1 MTYSWQLGDGGTATG
16 PQVSHVYANP
26 GTYTVTLA
34 LTDTDFCSVL
44 GPFTGHSAYCAS
56 DPAASTSQTITV
68 PAPVL
73 PAALRPTASH
83 ESITGVAKRKPKLA
97 FTVAAGKNAPALKT
111 IAVSLPGGLSFSSK
125 KKSLAHDITLKG
137 ANGKRLKFTAKLSH
151 GVLTFTLGAAAAK
164 AQVTIASPELS
175 ASKSLAKKVKKS
187 KAGKRHKPVKLSF
200 KLAATD
206 AHHTTTRLTLK
217 LSAS

>member
-1 MTYSWQLGDGGTATG
+1 
-16 PQVSHVYANP
+16 
-26 GTYTVTLA
+26 
-34 LTDTDFCSVL
+34 
-44 GPFTGHSAYCAS
+44 
-56 DPAASTSQTITV
+56 
-68 PAPVL
+68 
-73 PAALRPTASH
+73 
-83 ESITGVAKRKPKLA
+83 
-97 FTVAAGKNAPALKT
+97 
-111 IAVSLPGGLSFSSK
+111 
-125 KKSLAHDITLKG
+125 
-137 ANGKRLKFTAKLSH
+137 
-151 GVLTFTLGAAAAK
+151 VLTITLGAAAAK